1 MIDKQEDLSGLPET
15 LIANAAQAAKDAGM
29 EGKWVF
35 TLQNPSVM
43 PFLQYSDKRE
53 LREKMFNA
61 YINRG
66 NNNNEND
73 NKEVVRDLVAARL
86 AKAKLMGYDDYAS
99 FVLEDRMAKSSDKVY
114 QLLDEVWKPALAKA
128 KRGIGRY
135 NAEIKKR
142 RRQFRGRGLGLA
154 LLFREGQ
161 EG

>member
-1 MIDKQEDLSGLPET
+1 
-15 LIANAAQAAKDAGM
+15 M

-114 QLLDEVWKPALAKA
+114 QLLDEDLEACFGESE
-128 KRGIGRY
+128 R
-135 NAEIKKR
+135 
-142 RRQFRGRGLGLA
+142 
-154 LLFREGQ
+154 
-161 EG
+161 

>member
-1 MIDKQEDLSGLPET
+1 M
-15 LIANAAQAAKDAGM
+15 
-29 EGKWVF
+29 VF

-86 AKAKLMGYDDYAS
+86 AKAKLMAMMITLLS
-99 FVLEDRMAKSSDKVY
+99 CWRIVWRKSSDKS
-114 QLLDEVWKPALAKA
+114 
-128 KRGIGRY
+128 I
-135 NAEIKKR
+135 NC
-142 RRQFRGRGLGLA
+142 
-154 LLFREGQ
+154 
-161 EG
+161 

>member
-15 LIANAAQAAKDAGM
+15 LIANAAQAAKDAGW
-29 EGKWVF
+29 KANVF

-99 FVLEDRMAKSSDKVY
+99 FVLEDRMAKSSDKS
-114 QLLDEVWKPALAKA
+114 
-128 KRGIGRY
+128 I
-135 NAEIKKR
+135 NC
-142 RRQFRGRGLGLA
+142 
-154 LLFREGQ
+154 
-161 EG
+161 